1 MFRYVECVNIPEGLR
16 YTRQHEWVLIDGE
29 SARIGITD
37 LAQDALG
44 NIVHVQLPALGQAVR
59 SGASVV
65 EVESS
70 KSVSDIY
77 SPVSGSVVLVNE
89 SLATEP
95 GLVNSDPYGS
105 GWLYEV
111 QMSYDETLEG
121 LLTAGEYRAIVS

>member
-1 MFRYVECVNIPEGLR
+1 MNIPDGLR

-29 SARIGITD
+29 SARVGITD

-44 NIVHVQLPALGQAVR
+44 NIVHVQLPAIGQPVR
-59 SGASVV
+59 SGESAV

-89 SLATEP
+89 SLTTEP

-105 GWLYEV
+105 GWLFEV

-121 LLTAGEYRAIVS
+121 LLTASEYRAIVS

>member
-1 MFRYVECVNIPEGLR
+1 MNIPDGLH
-16 YTRQHEWVLIDGE
+16 YTREHEWVLIDGE

-44 NIVHVQLPALGQAVR
+44 NIVHVQLPELGQSVQ
-59 SGASVV
+59 SGSSVV

-89 SLATEP
+89 SLATHPEY
-95 GLVNSDPYGS
+95 VNTDPYGS

-111 QMSYDETLEG
+111 QLSYDETLEG
-121 LLTAGEYRAIVS
+121 LLTADEYRALVG

>member
-1 MFRYVECVNIPEGLR
+1 MNIPEGLR

-70 KSVSDIY
+70 KSVSDVY

-89 SLATEP
+89 SLATQP

-111 QMSYDETLEG
+111 QLSYEETLEG
-121 LLTAGEYRAIVS
+121 LLTASEYRAIVG

>member
-1 MFRYVECVNIPEGLR
+1 M
-16 YTRQHEWVLIDGE
+16 LIDGE

-44 NIVHVQLPALGQAVR
+44 NIVHVQLPTVGQSVQ

-70 KSVSDIY
+70 KSVSDID

-121 LLTAGEYRAIVS
+121 LLTASEYRALVN

>member
-1 MFRYVECVNIPEGLR
+1 VNIPEGLR
-16 YTRQHEWVLIDGE
+16 YTPQHEWVLIDGE

-44 NIVHVQLPALGQAVR
+44 NIVHVQLPAVGQSVR

-89 SLATEP
+89 SLSTEP
-95 GLVNSDPYGS
+95 GLVNTDPYGS

-121 LLTAGEYRAIVS
+121 LLTASEYRAIVS

>member
-1 MFRYVECVNIPEGLR
+1 VNIPDGLR

-44 NIVHVQLPALGQAVR
+44 NIVHVQLPAVGQSVR
-59 SGASVV
+59 SGVSAV
-65 EVESS
+65 EVESN

-77 SPVSGSVVLVNE
+77 SPVSGSVVLINE

-121 LLTAGEYRAIVS
+121 LLTAIEYRSIVS

>member
-1 MFRYVECVNIPEGLR
+1 MNIPEGLR

-44 NIVHVQLPALGQAVR
+44 NIVHVQLPSLGQAVR

-89 SLATEP
+89 SLATQP

-121 LLTAGEYRAIVS
+121 LLTASEYRAIVS

>member
-1 MFRYVECVNIPEGLR
+1 VNIPDGLR

-44 NIVHVQLPALGQAVR
+44 NIVHIQLPTVGQSVQ
-59 SGASVV
+59 SGATAV

-89 SLATEP
+89 SLAAEP
-95 GLVNSDPYGS
+95 GLVNSDPYGA

-121 LLTAGEYRAIVS
+121 LLTAIEYRAIVS

>member
-1 MFRYVECVNIPEGLR
+1 MNIPDGLR

-44 NIVHVQLPALGQAVR
+44 NIVHVQLPAVGQSVQ
-59 SGASVV
+59 SGASAV

-89 SLATEP
+89 SLAAEP
-95 GLVNSDPYGS
+95 GLVNSDPYGA

-111 QMSYDETLEG
+111 QMSYDETLDG
-121 LLTAGEYRAIVS
+121 LLTASEYRAIVS

>member
-1 MFRYVECVNIPEGLR
+1 MNIPEGLR

-44 NIVHVQLPALGQAVR
+44 NIVNVQLPALGQAVR

-121 LLTAGEYRAIVS
+121 LLTASEYRALVS

>member
-1 MFRYVECVNIPEGLR
+1 MNIPDGLR

-44 NIVHVQLPALGQAVR
+44 NIVHVQLPTIGQSVR
-59 SGASVV
+59 SGTSVV

-70 KSVSDIY
+70 KSVSDVY

-89 SLATEP
+89 SLAAQP
-95 GLVNSDPYGS
+95 GLVNADPYGS

-121 LLTAGEYRAIVS
+121 LLTASEYRAIVS

>member
-1 MFRYVECVNIPEGLR
+1 MNIPEGLR

-44 NIVHVQLPALGQAVR
+44 NIVHVQLPTLGQAVR
-59 SGASVV
+59 SGASAV

-89 SLATEP
+89 SLATQP

-121 LLTAGEYRAIVS
+121 LLSASEYRAIVG

>member
-1 MFRYVECVNIPEGLR
+1 VNIPDGLR

-44 NIVHVQLPALGQAVR
+44 NIVHVQLPAVGQSVR
-59 SGASVV
+59 SGVSAV

-70 KSVSDIY
+70 KSVSDVY

-105 GWLYEV
+105 GWLFEV

-121 LLTAGEYRAIVS
+121 LLTASEYRTLVG

>member
-1 MFRYVECVNIPEGLR
+1 VNIPDGLR

-44 NIVHVQLPALGQAVR
+44 NIVHVQLPTVGQSVQ

-77 SPVSGSVVLVNE
+77 SPVSGRVVLVNE

-121 LLTAGEYRAIVS
+121 LLTASEYRALVN

>member
-1 MFRYVECVNIPEGLR
+1 MNIPDGLR

-44 NIVHVQLPALGQAVR
+44 NIVHVQLPTVGQSVQ
-59 SGASVV
+59 SGATVV

-77 SPVSGSVVLVNE
+77 SPVSGSVVVVNE
-89 SLATEP
+89 SLAAEP
-95 GLVNSDPYGS
+95 GLVNSDPYGA

-121 LLTAGEYRAIVS
+121 LLTASEYRAIVS

>member
-1 MFRYVECVNIPEGLR
+1 MNIPEGLR

-44 NIVHVQLPALGQAVR
+44 NIVHVQLPTVGQSVS

-89 SLATEP
+89 SLATQP

-121 LLTAGEYRAIVS
+121 LLTASEYRAIVS

>member
-1 MFRYVECVNIPEGLR
+1 MNIPEGLR

-44 NIVHVQLPALGQAVR
+44 NIVHVQLPSLGQAVR

-121 LLTAGEYRAIVS
+121 LLSASEYRAIVS

>member
-1 MFRYVECVNIPEGLR
+1 MNIPEGLR

-44 NIVHVQLPALGQAVR
+44 NIVHVQLPAVGQAVQ
-59 SGASVV
+59 SGASAV

-121 LLTAGEYRAIVS
+121 LLTASEYRTLVS

>member
-1 MFRYVECVNIPEGLR
+1 MNIPEGLR

-59 SGASVV
+59 SGASAV

-89 SLATEP
+89 SLATQP

-121 LLTAGEYRAIVS
+121 LLSASEYRAIVG

>member
-1 MFRYVECVNIPEGLR
+1 MNIPEGLR

-59 SGASVV
+59 SGASAV

-89 SLATEP
+89 SLATQP
-95 GLVNSDPYGS
+95 GLVNSDPYRS

-121 LLTAGEYRAIVS
+121 LLTASEYRAIVN

>member
-1 MFRYVECVNIPEGLR
+1 VNIPEGLR

-44 NIVHVQLPALGQAVR
+44 NIVHVQLPAVGQSVR

-89 SLATEP
+89 SLSTEP
-95 GLVNSDPYGS
+95 GLVNTDPYGS

-111 QMSYDETLEG
+111 QMSYDETLKG
-121 LLTAGEYRAIVS
+121 LLTASEYRAIVS

>member
-1 MFRYVECVNIPEGLR
+1 VNIPDGLR
-16 YTRQHEWVLIDGE
+16 YTRQHEWVLVDGE

-44 NIVHVQLPALGQAVR
+44 NIVHVRLPEVGQSVQ
-59 SGASVV
+59 SGASAV

-77 SPVSGSVVLVNE
+77 SPVAGSVVLVNE
-89 SLATEP
+89 SLATQP
-95 GLVNSDPYGS
+95 GLLNSDPYGA

-111 QMSYDETLEG
+111 QMSYEETLEG
-121 LLTAGEYRAIVS
+121 LLSADEYRALVG

>member
-1 MFRYVECVNIPEGLR
+1 MNIPDGLR

-44 NIVHVQLPALGQAVR
+44 NIVHVQLPKVGQSVQ
-59 SGASVV
+59 SGASAV

-70 KSVSDIY
+70 KSVSDID

-121 LLTAGEYRAIVS
+121 LLTASEYRAIVS

>member
-1 MFRYVECVNIPEGLR
+1 MNIPDGLR

-44 NIVHVQLPALGQAVR
+44 NIVHVQLPIVGQSVR
-59 SGASVV
+59 SGASAV

>member
-1 MFRYVECVNIPEGLR
+1 MNIPDGLR

-44 NIVHVQLPALGQAVR
+44 NIVHVQLPTVGQSVQ
-59 SGASVV
+59 SGATAV

-89 SLATEP
+89 SLAAEP
-95 GLVNSDPYGS
+95 GLVNSDPYGA

-121 LLTAGEYRAIVS
+121 LLTASEYRAIVG

>member
-1 MFRYVECVNIPEGLR
+1 MNIPDGLR
-16 YTRQHEWVLIDGE
+16 YTRQHEGVLIDGE

-44 NIVHVQLPALGQAVR
+44 NIVHVQLPAVGQSVR

-121 LLTAGEYRAIVS
+121 LLTAIEYRAIVS

>member
-1 MFRYVECVNIPEGLR
+1 MNIPEGLR

-59 SGASVV
+59 SGASAV

>member
-1 MFRYVECVNIPEGLR
+1 VNIPDGLR

-44 NIVHVQLPALGQAVR
+44 NIVHVQLPAVGQSVR
-59 SGASVV
+59 SGVSAV

-105 GWLYEV
+105 GWLFEV

-121 LLTAGEYRAIVS
+121 LLTASEYRTLVG

>member
-1 MFRYVECVNIPEGLR
+1 MNIPDGLR

-44 NIVHVQLPALGQAVR
+44 NIVHVQLPTVGQSVQ

-121 LLTAGEYRAIVS
+121 LLTASEYRTLVN

>member
-1 MFRYVECVNIPEGLR
+1 VNIPDGLR

-44 NIVHVQLPALGQAVR
+44 NIVHVQLPTVGQSVQ

-77 SPVSGSVVLVNE
+77 TPVSGSVVLVNE
-89 SLATEP
+89 SLATDP

-121 LLTAGEYRAIVS
+121 LLTASEYRALVN

>member
-1 MFRYVECVNIPEGLR
+1 MNIPEGLR

-59 SGASVV
+59 SGSSAV

-89 SLATEP
+89 SLATQP

-121 LLTAGEYRAIVS
+121 LLSASEYRAIVS

>member
-1 MFRYVECVNIPEGLR
+1 MNIPDGLR

-44 NIVHVQLPALGQAVR
+44 NIVHVQLPKVGQSVQ
-59 SGASVV
+59 SGASAV

-121 LLTAGEYRAIVS
+121 LLTPNEYRALVN

>member
-1 MFRYVECVNIPEGLR
+1 MNIPDGLR

-44 NIVHVQLPALGQAVR
+44 NIVHVQLPTVGQSVQ
-59 SGASVV
+59 SGASAV

-89 SLATEP
+89 SLAAEP
-95 GLVNSDPYGS
+95 GLVNSDPYGA

-121 LLTAGEYRAIVS
+121 LLTASEYRAIVS

>member
-1 MFRYVECVNIPEGLR
+1 
-16 YTRQHEWVLIDGE
+16 
-29 SARIGITD
+29 
-37 LAQDALG
+37 
-44 NIVHVQLPALGQAVR
+44 VHVQLPTVGQSVQ

-121 LLTAGEYRAIVS
+121 LLTASEYRALVN

>member
-1 MFRYVECVNIPEGLR
+1 MNIPDGLR

-44 NIVHVQLPALGQAVR
+44 NIVHVQLPTVGQSVQ
-59 SGASVV
+59 SGATVV

-77 SPVSGSVVLVNE
+77 SPVSGSVVVVNE
-89 SLATEP
+89 SLAAEP
-95 GLVNSDPYGS
+95 GLVNSDPYGA

-121 LLTAGEYRAIVS
+121 LLTASEYRAIVG